1 MQKTLIYTY
10 SLHLG
15 GPCLGPSPS
24 SPLSVGTEP
33 PERLTWL
40 CEENPS
46 FSLKRHL
53 LELTETNQFLI
64 KMSMIRHFYN

>member
-1 MQKTLIYTY
+1 MQKTLFYTY

-24 SPLSVGTEP
+24 SAPLSVGTEP

-40 CEENPS
+40 YGKKSS
-46 FSLKRHL
+46 FSLKMRL
-53 LELTETNQFLI
+53 LELTETI
-64 KMSMIRHFYN
+64 PH

>member
-10 SLHLG
+10 SLQLG
-15 GPCLGPSPS
+15 GPCLGPSL

-40 CEENPS
+40 YGENPS

-53 LELTETNQFLI
+53 LELTEKKSI
-64 KMSMIRHFYN
+64 PH